1 MISSVQGEHG
11 SLLVN
16 SPVEEY
22 VSQCLSSPGS
32 MAFEV
37 GIQMDCYL
45 TQGGSN
51 NTPSRLMLSKWR

>member
-1 MISSVQGEHG
+1 MISSVQGERG

-16 SPVEEY
+16 SLVEEY

-37 GIQMDCYL
+37 GIQMDWYL

-51 NTPSRLMLSKWR
+51 NNPSRLMLSKWR